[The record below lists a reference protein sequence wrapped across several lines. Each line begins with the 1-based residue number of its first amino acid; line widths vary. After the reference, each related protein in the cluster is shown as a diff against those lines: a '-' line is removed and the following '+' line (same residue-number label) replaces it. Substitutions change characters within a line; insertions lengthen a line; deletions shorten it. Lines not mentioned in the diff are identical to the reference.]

1 MTWLILATLAAL
13 LLIAVAVVPAWW
25 QHRETRGDEYERSAY
40 GRRRRP

>member
-25 QHRETRGDEYERSAY
+25 QHRETRDETDER
-40 GRRRRP
+40 GRP

>member
-13 LLIAVAVVPAWW
+13 VLIAVAVVPAWW
-25 QHRETRGDEYERSAY
+25 QHRETRGEYERSAY